1 MSFTSGDDINI
12 LQKTDLSVVGAGAGD
27 DVYIIDDAVLSPNQ
41 SIEISDSIGNNTIH
55 LVSGLEIKEALVA
68 SSAIELVFNNGA
80 TIDVLGADHY
90 NFLLGGDCI
99 TGKDGT
105 NETFSDFITK
115 TLGLS
120 GVPQPGQ
127 VEKAYNITI
136 GENNINVINVYDNHT
151 FTGTNGPDEF
161 KFDAVTALQDANGT
175 NTQATI
181 TNFDVSNDL
190 LDIIMS
196 SPNSSISNLSQL
208 NGVDGIHVDY
218 DPFDSTTVIDFGPD
232 QNGGEPVTIS
242 LVGIAQDEWSQVH
255 VQVEGS

>member
-1 MSFTSGDDINI
+1 MSFTPGDDINI
-12 LQKTDLSVVGAGAGD
+12 IQKTDLSIVGAGAGN

-41 SIEISDSIGNNTIH
+41 SVEISDSLGNNTIH

-80 TIDVLGADHY
+80 TIDVLDADHY

-99 TGKDGT
+99 TGKNGT
-105 NETFSDFITK
+105 NESFSDFVTK

-136 GENNINVINVYDNHT
+136 GGNNFNVINVYDNQT
-151 FTGTNGPDEF
+151 FTGTDGPDEF
-161 KFDAVTALQDANGT
+161 KFDAVTALQDANET

-181 TNFDVSNDL
+181 VNFDVSNDL

-196 SPNSSISNLSQL
+196 SANSSVSNLSQL
-208 NGVDGIHVDY
+208 DGVDGVHLDY
-218 DPFDSTTVIDFGPD
+218 DPFDNTTIIGFGND
-232 QNGGEPVTIS
+232 QNGGEAVTIS
-242 LVGIAQDEWSQVH
+242 LVGITQDEWNQVH